1 MDVNYLIMEPREQRT
16 SNPNMWL
23 FQDIK
28 DEQGNLIVRIFAKKV
43 FLAYNAEPWPEC
55 TDEEKLAWEAAH
67 PEPEPEEP
75 AAEPIQD
82 MQQQAPTID
91 QTQAPE

>member
-1 MDVNYLIMEPREQRT
+1 MEIRKQTVSTPDNWLYRDYYNNDGTLQTRGFSKYAFLGVND
-16 SNPNMWL
+16 SNL
-23 FQDIK
+23 
-28 DEQGNLIVRIFAKKV
+28 
-43 FLAYNAEPWPEC
+43 PEC
-55 TDEEKLAWEAAH
+55 TDAEKQQWEEAH

-75 AAEPIQD
+75 TAEPTQD